1 MAEGLYKNYP
11 HIDYPF
17 LDGKKKLVVDILK
30 RFRIT
35 DIAKEQIPYWEE
47 YVLQDEDS
55 PEVLAHLLY
64 GDSTLNWL
72 VLMVNSVVNP
82 NKDWMMNERKFEKY
96 IETKYSGK
104 AVFLGTLKY
113 SKGDLKPGATVYS
126 VTSTGIRYKA
136 TVVDW
141 NRTMRRL
148 IVSGHDVDSWQESHT
163 EIQIENGYQI
173 ASPEKVVDFAYE
185 AVHRFEDEDGEIL
198 DPLDHIDSYIDG
210 TIGASITAFT
220 IRQREAELN
229 DAKRNIVLVRP
240 EYVDALLYHIGREIS
255 KIKSLQ
261 STTYETRTRSER
273 RY

>member
-11 HIDYPF
+11 YIDYPF

-47 YVLQDEDS
+47 YVLQDEDT

-96 IETKYSGK
+96 ITTKYSGP
-104 AVFLGTLKY
+104 AAFLKDLNH
-113 SKGDLKPGATVYS
+113 SAGDLEPGAIVYS
-126 VTSTGIRYKA
+126 VTSTGNQYKA
-136 TVVDW
+136 TVVEWD
-141 NRTMRRL
+141 RTLQRL
-148 IVSGHDVDSWQESHT
+148 IVEGHASASWSSTHT
-163 EIQIENGYQI
+163 AITNSAGATI
-173 ASPEKVVDFAYE
+173 ATPAKVVDFSYE
-185 AVHRFEDEDGEIL
+185 AVHRFQDADGEVL
-198 DPLDHIDSYIDG
+198 DPVSHISSYIDG
-210 TIGASITAFT
+210 TLGASITAFT
-220 IRQREAELN
+220 IRQREEELN

-240 EYVDALLYHIGREIS
+240 EYVDRLVYHIGKEIS
-255 KIKSLQ
+255 KIKALQ
-261 STTYETRTRSER
+261 SSTYETRTRSER